1 MKKNENLEK
10 VLALIISCTRRVK
23 RPLNLVILAK
33 NISDAKRHLGSL
45 EAVGQAVDLSV
56 QQLKDF
62 LTVER
67 LCAEVKALVKIRA
80 IDSVDV
86 MKNISRLPKGSQ
98 QILAKELTKGAI
110 SSKDIRILTSFT
122 KQFPDKSIGTILRNY
137 YKSRDIEIYLVKFP
151 APKDNRIKKV
161 QRKFETI
168 VGNSNI
174 VSLKVNKGTATLEL
188 TYHGQKKIR
197 KAAKKQ
203 KNTLRKFVN
212 RLLAE

>member
-23 RPLNLVILAK
+23 RPLNLVTLAK
-33 NISDAKRHLGSL
+33 NISDAKGHLGSL
-45 EAVGQAVDLSV
+45 EAVGQTVDLSV

-62 LTVER
+62 LTVEG

-122 KQFPDKSIGTILRNY
+122 KQFPDKSLRKIIRDY
-137 YKSRDIEIYLVKFP
+137 YKSRDIKTYLVKFP
-151 APKDNRIKKV
+151 VPKDRRIKEV
-161 QRKFETI
+161 QRKFEKI
-168 VGNSNI
+168 VGKTDIISFR
-174 VSLKVNKGTATLEL
+174 VNNGMAILEL
-188 TYHGQKKIR
+188 SYQGQEKIR